1 MNKNKY
7 FTKEARSIEEELRN
21 KNEYNYQLLSDW
33 NSLIH
38 RRLKQLQSAL

>member
-7 FTKEARSIEEELRN
+7 FTKEARSKEEVRN
-21 KNEYNYQLLSDW
+21 KYKPNHQLLSDW

-38 RRLKQLQSAL
+38 LRLKQLQSAL